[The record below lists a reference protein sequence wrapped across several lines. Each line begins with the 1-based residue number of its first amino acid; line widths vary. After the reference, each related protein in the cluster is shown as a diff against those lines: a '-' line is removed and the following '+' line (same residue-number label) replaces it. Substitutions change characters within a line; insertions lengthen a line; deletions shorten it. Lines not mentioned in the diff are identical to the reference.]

1 LKADNLPVNTL
12 NELGLDDLRAERHR
26 LSEEVARL
34 AWLRRLVAARCD
46 LEVARLVG
54 MAPLPGELPD
64 DVRDAL
70 TLRSSS
76 LTPETL
82 QRLAD
87 AVRAL
92 GRSTDDT
99 QQRLDEATRKLVER
113 YTEDPAGCL
122 PARRRVARR

>member
-1 LKADNLPVNTL
+1 VNTL

-26 LSEEVARL
+26 LSEEVAHL

-54 MAPLPGELPD
+54 MAPRPGELPD

-70 TLRSSS
+70 TLRSAPVS
-76 LTPETL
+76 PETL

-87 AVRAL
+87 SVRAL
-92 GRSTDDT
+92 GRSADQT
-99 QQRLDEATRKLVER
+99 QHRLDQTTRELVER
-113 YTEDPAGCL
+113 YSEDPARCL
-122 PARRRVARR
+122 PAGPRIA